1 MNKLTI
7 WFIYGLI
14 TILIMLND
22 IRKSDLT
29 IAEVLNGIPGCIVI
43 LGIFISGPVG
53 LLLAVIWMI
62 FQKYDPILR
71 G

>member
-7 WFIYGLI
+7 WFICGTI
-14 TILIMLND
+14 TLLIMLND
-22 IRKSDLT
+22 VRRSALT
-29 IAEVLNGIPGCIVI
+29 ITEVLNGIPGCIVI

-53 LLLAVIWMI
+53 LLLSIIWMI